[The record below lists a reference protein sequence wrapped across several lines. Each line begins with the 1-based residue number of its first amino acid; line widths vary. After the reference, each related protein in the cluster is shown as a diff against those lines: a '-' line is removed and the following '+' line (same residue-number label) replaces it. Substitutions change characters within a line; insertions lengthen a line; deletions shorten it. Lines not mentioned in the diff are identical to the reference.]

1 MADET
6 TAEDEVEKPKSGKK
20 KMIIIAVAALVLL
33 VGAGAGGAWFMG
45 LFGGAGGHGSAVDD
59 HAETTEH
66 AAEETAK
73 QRSEIVFV
81 DIPDILVNLHSLGQ
95 RPRFLKLKVALE
107 VENDGVASEVT
118 ALMPRVMDS
127 FQTYL
132 RALTIDEVSGSGGL
146 GRLKEELTARV
157 NLALAPA
164 QVGDVL
170 IKEMLVQ

>member
-1 MADET
+1 MADEMK
-6 TAEDEVEKPKSGKK
+6 AEDEVEKPKSGKK
-20 KMIIIAVAALVLL
+20 KLIIIAAAGLVLL
-33 VGAGAGGAWFMG
+33 LGAGAGGAWFMG
-45 LFGGAGGHGSAVDD
+45 LFGGSGGHEAAGDD
-59 HAETTEH
+59 HGDTAEH
-66 AAEETAK
+66 AAEEAAK
-73 QRSEIVFV
+73 RRSEVVFV

-118 ALMPRVMDS
+118 TLMPRVMDS

>member
-20 KMIIIAVAALVLL
+20 KLIIIAAAGLVLL
-33 VGAGAGGAWFMG
+33 LGAAAGGAWFMG
-45 LFGGAGGHGSAVDD
+45 LFGGSGGHEAAVDD
-59 HAETTEH
+59 HGDAAEH
-66 AAEETAK
+66 AAEEAAK
-73 QRSEIVFV
+73 RRSEVVFV
-81 DIPDILVNLHSLGQ
+81 DIPDILVNLHSLSQ

-107 VENDGVASEVT
+107 VENDGVASQVT
-118 ALMPRVMDS
+118 TLMPRVMDS

-164 QVGDVL
+164 HVGDVL